1 MLNNSEDFMPTIK
14 TLILFSI
21 FSAAALALF
30 LGSGELRAQ
39 GQAQNF
45 TVGVVDVR
53 KAIGD
58 SKEGKAASTKL
69 ESKYNTLKKTL
80 DAKQAELTKKD
91 EDLRKQSSTLS
102 QDALEKRS
110 QSLMAE
116 VASFRDQAQKS
127 TEEMQKAFDDAMA
140 PISKKAEKI
149 TAEIAKSRGFS
160 MVIDAAAGGVLFVDP
175 SFNITDEVI
184 KRMDSSK

>member
-1 MLNNSEDFMPTIK
+1 MPATK
-14 TLILFSI
+14 TLILFSLAI
-21 FSAAALALF
+21 ASALVLAAGTRALH
-30 LGSGELRAQ
+30 AQ
-39 GQAQNF
+39 APADGAAF

-69 ESKYNTLKKTL
+69 ESKYNNLKKSL

-91 EDLRKQSSTLS
+91 DDLRKQASTLS

-110 QSLMAE
+110 QALMAE

-175 SFNITDEVI
+175 AFNITDEVI
-184 KRMDSSK
+184 KRMDGAK